1 MTNNEHFFSERLQ
14 QIQRERHK
22 QKQLFNRFA
31 SLRLLL
37 FVAGISLAVYLYNI
51 DEHYPAAGVL
61 FVFLLAFAVS
71 MKFHQKI
78 KWMLTYLD
86 QLIAIN
92 QEEQQRVQHDYSGM
106 PTGSKYYFKEHPY
119 ALDLDLFG
127 NNSLFQQINRCATF
141 LGMDQLAQWM
151 LKRPSEKKTVLQR
164 QQAVKELTPMTEWRQ
179 DFEATGRALRPDESS
194 VNNLLHWLGQ
204 PTELVDEK
212 IVIRLLHILTLITPA
227 IGILVMSGWISGLV
241 LLVFLMSNGI
251 LYRKRIKLVRDT
263 KSKVTNQVK
272 PLHAYALLLEK
283 IESTSF
289 QSEELN
295 ALQSRVRID
304 NGTASVEIKRLFK
317 LLNYLDYTDNIYFG
331 LVANGVFN
339 WDLHFMWR
347 IEKWKQRNAS
357 LYDEWTEVISDFDA
371 LNSMAGMAFLHSERP
386 FPEFTDELHSIEAT
400 ALGHPLI
407 HAENRV
413 CNDVSLAHSG
423 EVFIITGSNMSGKS
437 TFLRTVGIN
446 LVLANMGAPVCAGH
460 LNCAFMDVFTAMR
473 TEDDLSENTS
483 SFYAE
488 LKRLQQLIRQIPSKP
503 ATFFLLDE
511 ILKGTNSADRH
522 RGAKALARQLV
533 RLNTSG
539 MISTHDTALGDLE
552 KKQPDN
558 IKNYSFASTL
568 VNDELVFDYKMYR
581 GVCKSFNASK
591 LMEQIGIELDEEV

>member
-14 QIQRERHK
+14 QVERERNK

-37 FVAGISLAVYLYNI
+37 FVAGLSLAVYLYNTGEI
-51 DEHYPAAGVL
+51 YPAVGVL
-61 FVFLLAFAVS
+61 FVFLMAFAVS
-71 MKFHQKI
+71 MTFHQKI
-78 KWMLTYLD
+78 KWKLTYLN

-92 QEEQQRVQHDYSGM
+92 KEEQQRLQHDYKGM
-106 PTGSKYYFKEHPY
+106 ATGAKYLFKEHPY

-127 NNSLFQQINRCATF
+127 HHSLFQQINRCATF
-141 LGMDQLAQWM
+141 LGMDQLAQW
-151 LKRPSEKKTVLQR
+151 LLQRPSDKQKTLLR
-164 QQAVKELTPMTEWRQ
+164 QEAVKELTPMTEWRQ
-179 DFEATGRALRPDESS
+179 DFEATGRALRPDEAS

-204 PTELVDEK
+204 KTTLVDEK
-212 IVIRLLHILTLITPA
+212 ALIRLMHVLTFVVPVVAALV
-227 IGILVMSGWISGLV
+227 IGGWLNTIV
-241 LLVFLMSNGI
+241 LFVFLMVNSI
-251 LYRKRIKLVRDT
+251 LYRKKIKLIRDT
-263 KSKVTNQVK
+263 KSKTSNQVK

-283 IESTSF
+283 IENTSF
-289 QSEELN
+289 QSEALN
-295 ALQSRVRID
+295 TLQSRVRLN
-304 NGTASVEIKRLFK
+304 NGTASKEIKRLFK
-317 LLNYLDYTDNIYFG
+317 LLNYLDYTDNVYFG
-331 LVANGVFN
+331 LIANGLFN

-357 LYDEWTEVISDFDA
+357 LYDEWTEVISDIDA
-371 LNSMAGMAFLHSERP
+371 LNSIAGMAFLHSERP
-386 FPEFTDELHSIEAT
+386 FPQFTDELHGIEAK
-400 ALGHPLI
+400 ALGHPLLPGK
-407 HAENRV
+407 NRV
-413 CNDVSLAHSG
+413 CNDVSLSDSG

-446 LVLANMGAPVCAGH
+446 LVLANMGAPVCAEQMS
-460 LNCAFMDVFTAMR
+460 CAFMDVFTAMR

-488 LKRLQQLIRQIPSKP
+488 LKRLQQLIQQIPSKP

-552 KKQPDN
+552 KKLPNN